1 VSKLV
6 KIPYGISDFES
17 LIKEGYIYIDK
28 TNFISRLE
36 SIGSKYLFFI
46 RPRRFGKSLFL
57 STLSHYYDLNNKEQF
72 KDLFGDLYIGKNP
85 TELRNKYMILKLN
98 FSGLNT
104 DSKEKLYFSFKESIS
119 QTIIANIIKYKELF
133 TNYRD
138 IVNKLEEL
146 EDIKSILNLYIEKV
160 KEINKKVY
168 LIIDEYDHFANDIIA
183 MGDGDFYK
191 EIIRAT
197 GFVRDFYETVKIGT
211 ESVIDRV
218 FITGISPVMLDD
230 LTSGFNIA
238 TNITLNKLTNEML
251 GFTEDEVMGIILESN
266 IDIDKDE
273 LLFELRKNYNGYLF
287 NKNSQERL
295 YNPDMILHFFNQW
308 LMTGNYPDQLIDD
321 NVRTDYGRIN
331 RLVANEANREVLE
344 DIIIEEGIVA
354 DIITR
359 FSFDMMYD
367 EEYFVSLLYYMGLLT
382 IGKIKYG
389 KTRLEIP
396 NHVTRVIFWEY
407 IERRLKKEFGI
418 SYDVEE
424 MAKSIWQMGFDGE
437 IEPFLAYISENVLS
451 KLSNRDLINFD
462 ENYIKV
468 ILFSYLVTSNLY
480 RPVSEPEVE
489 NGYIDIY
496 LERDIRMPEVKY
508 EWIIELKYLKK
519 SDKDKLARVKDEG
532 LRQLRE
538 YANSDEFAGKIDIK
552 QVLVVFIGKDEYY
565 IYK

>member
-1 VSKLV
+1 M
-6 KIPYGISDFES
+6 KIPYGISDFKK
-17 LIKEGYIYIDK
+17 LRKENYLYIDK
-28 TNFISRLE
+28 TKFIETLDKM
-36 SIGSKYLFFI
+36 GSEYLFFI

-57 STLSHYYDLNNKEQF
+57 STLSHYYDLNNKDQF
-72 KDLFGDLYIGKNP
+72 EDLFGDLYIGKNP
-85 TELRNKYMILKLN
+85 TELKNKYVILKIN

-104 DSKEKLYFSFKESIS
+104 DTK
-119 QTIIANIIKYKELF
+119 
-133 TNYRD
+133 
-138 IVNKLEEL
+138 EEL
-146 EDIKSILNLYIEKV
+146 KNSFRLRLLRAINSILNAYSDIFVNVDEIEDRLMNMQDISGILEFFMTEV
-160 KEINKKVY
+160 KISGQKIY

-211 ESVIDRV
+211 ESVIDRI

-238 TNITLNKLTNEML
+238 TNITLSELTNEML
-251 GFTEDEVMGIILESN
+251 GFTEDEVMGIIEESN

-382 IGKIKYG
+382 IGEIKYG

-462 ENYIKV
+462 EKYIKV

-519 SDKDKLARVKDEG
+519 SERDKLAEVKEEG
-532 LRQLRE
+532 LRQLEE
-538 YANSDEFAGKIDIK
+538 YADSRKFSNKENLKK
-552 QVLVVFIGKDEYY
+552 VLIVFIAKDEYV
-565 IYK
+565 IY

>member
-1 VSKLV
+1 M
-6 KIPYGISDFES
+6 KIPYGISDFEK
-17 LIKEGYIYIDK
+17 LRNENYLYIDK
-28 TNFISRLE
+28 TKFIEKLDRM
-36 SIGSKYLFFI
+36 GSEYLFFI

-85 TELRNKYMILKLN
+85 TELRNKYIILKIN

-104 DSKEKLYFSFKESIS
+104 DTK
-119 QTIIANIIKYKELF
+119 
-133 TNYRD
+133 
-138 IVNKLEEL
+138 EEL
-146 EDIKSILNLYIEKV
+146 KNSFRLRLLRAINDVLNGYSDIFGNIDEIEDRLMNIQDISGILEFFMTEV
-160 KEINKKVY
+160 KKNGQKVY

-238 TNITLNKLTNEML
+238 TNITLNELTNEMM
-251 GFTEDEVMGIILESN
+251 GFTEDEVMGIIVESN
-266 IDIDKDE
+266 IDIDKEE

-308 LMTGNYPDQLIDD
+308 LMTGNYPDQLIND

-344 DIIIEEGIVA
+344 EIILDEGIVA

-382 IGKIKYG
+382 IGNIKYG

-407 IERRLKKEFGI
+407 IERRLKNEFGI
-418 SYDVEE
+418 SYDIEE

-437 IEPFLAYISENVLS
+437 IEPFLAYISENVLN

-462 ENYIKV
+462 EKYIKV

-508 EWIIELKYLKK
+508 EWIIELKYLRK
-519 SDKDKLARVKDEG
+519 SEKDKLPEVKEEG
-532 LRQLRE
+532 LAQLKE
-538 YANSDEFAGKIDIK
+538 YAASRRFMNEDNIK
-552 QVLVVFIGKDEYY
+552 QVLIVFIGKDEYLVY
-565 IYK
+565 

>member
-1 VSKLV
+1 M
-6 KIPYGISDFES
+6 KIPYGISDFKK
-17 LIKEGYIYIDK
+17 LRKENYLYIDK
-28 TNFISRLE
+28 TKFIETLDKM
-36 SIGSKYLFFI
+36 GSEYLFFI

-57 STLSHYYDLNNKEQF
+57 STLSHYYDLNNKDQF
-72 KDLFGDLYIGKNP
+72 EDLFGDLYIGKNP
-85 TELRNKYMILKLN
+85 TELKNKYVILKIN

-104 DSKEKLYFSFKESIS
+104 DTK
-119 QTIIANIIKYKELF
+119 
-133 TNYRD
+133 
-138 IVNKLEEL
+138 EEL
-146 EDIKSILNLYIEKV
+146 KNSFRLRLLRAINSILNAYSDIFVNVDEIEDRLMNMQDISGILEFFMTEV
-160 KEINKKVY
+160 KISGQKIY

-211 ESVIDRV
+211 ESVIDRI

-238 TNITLNKLTNEML
+238 TNITLSELTNEML
-251 GFTEDEVMGIILESN
+251 GFTEDEVMGIIEESN

-287 NKNSQERL
+287 NKNSRERL

-382 IGKIKYG
+382 IGEIKYG

-462 ENYIKV
+462 EKYIKV

-519 SDKDKLARVKDEG
+519 SERDKLAEVKEEG
-532 LRQLRE
+532 LRQLEE
-538 YANSDEFAGKIDIK
+538 YADSRKFSNKENLKK
-552 QVLVVFIGKDEYY
+552 VLIVFIAKDEYV
-565 IYK
+565 IY